1 MSHREAMPCIF
12 FRTVQVSRGHLPF
25 LPSVLEQIPLN
36 SQNSAEFAVEI
47 LDVPFKCIQIC
58 DITYLKNNK
67 MTPRNLRLIFDPLFR
82 FAEANVKLAPPENGE
97 QSKVLTLPP
106 QNLLKKSMLLLVA
119 LFIFTS
125 VTLMAQSPQK
135 INFQSIVRNTN
146 GLIVSN
152 KTLSIKISL
161 LSDSITGTQVY
172 SESHAIKTDA
182 IGLVSLQIG
191 SGTALSGSFA
201 NINWGNAAHFIKL
214 EADFTGGT
222 TYELLGAQELMSV
235 PYALYAVKTDTSVLN
250 LTGRLSGKVNVTDTS
265 SMLAPYLRRV
275 DANASVETDPV
286 FNSSI
291 AQGITGTD
299 TAYWNKK
306 LNTADTSAMLSNYR
320 TALALKAP
328 LASPTFTG
336 TVSGI
341 DKAMVGLGDVNNTT
355 DLNKPVSTLTQTALA
370 LKAPLANPTFTGT
383 VGGIDKTMVGLGNV
397 DNTTDIN
404 KPISTATQAA
414 LTDKAPINSP
424 TFTGTVGGIDK
435 TMVGLSNV
443 DNTTDVNKPVS
454 TATQTAL
461 NLKVNVSDT
470 SNMLNPYLRKADAII
485 SNAIAIIADLQNQVT
500 VLQNRIDVNNL
511 FTGANAVD
519 IDGNNYQGVRIG
531 GQIWM
536 SENLKTSRYNNGD
549 LIPIVTDN
557 AAWSALTTGSRS
569 WYDNDG
575 TTYENPY
582 GNLYNWYAVNDPR
595 KLCPTGWHVPTHDEW
610 TILTTYLEGE
620 SVAGG
625 KMKSTGTDYWLEESA
640 GTDNS
645 SGFSALPGGNRSD
658 FDGSFFFIRII
669 AFFWSATEFDD
680 SHAWTRNLY
689 FDNGIVTRNNLNY
702 GKSVGAS
709 VRCLRD

>member
-1 MSHREAMPCIF
+1 MVGLGNVDNTTDVNKP
-12 FRTVQVSRGHLPF
+12 VST
-25 LPSVLEQIPLN
+25 
-36 SQNSAEFAVEI
+36 A
-47 LDVPFKCIQIC
+47 
-58 DITYLKNNK
+58 
-67 MTPRNLRLIFDPLFR
+67 
-82 FAEANVKLAPPENGE
+82 
-97 QSKVLTLPP
+97 
-106 QNLLKKSMLLLVA
+106 
-119 LFIFTS
+119 
-125 VTLMAQSPQK
+125 
-135 INFQSIVRNTN
+135 
-146 GLIVSN
+146 
-152 KTLSIKISL
+152 
-161 LSDSITGTQVY
+161 TQ
-172 SESHAIKTDA
+172 
-182 IGLVSLQIG
+182 
-191 SGTALSGSFA
+191 
-201 NINWGNAAHFIKL
+201 
-214 EADFTGGT
+214 
-222 TYELLGAQELMSV
+222 
-235 PYALYAVKTDTSVLN
+235 
-250 LTGRLSGKVNVTDTS
+250 
-265 SMLAPYLRRV
+265 
-275 DANASVETDPV
+275 
-286 FNSSI
+286 
-291 AQGITGTD
+291 
-299 TAYWNKK
+299 
-306 LNTADTSAMLSNYR
+306 

-328 LASPTFTG
+328 LANPTFTG

-341 DKAMVGLGDVNNTT
+341 DKAMVGLGDVNNTS
-355 DLNKPVSTLTQTALA
+355 DASKPVSSATQTALD
-370 LKAPLANPTFTGT
+370 LKAPLASPTFTGT
-383 VGGIDKTMVGLGNV
+383 VSGIDKNMVGLGNV
-397 DNTTDIN
+397 DNTTDVN

-709 VRCLRD
+709 VRCLKD